1 MGREQ
6 RGLCVRK
13 VELRRQ
19 RLCYTSTFHIDILV
33 GGGTMLTFLNVRHL
47 DWREE
52 KRHGIRLD
60 TNLTQTFDFS
70 LLFKKEYT
78 QTRQPV
84 LGWPISGLVKGAFF
98 FFVVSVHGL
107 LAHRV
112 SLHFTIYKIH
122 REQILLLPSPC
133 PLHMVLG
140 TQTDS
145 ERQQHVA
152 LKLESKI
159 QL

>member
-1 MGREQ
+1 MAREQ

-84 LGWPISGLVKGAFF
+84 LGWQVSGLVR
-98 FFVVSVHGL
+98 VHFS
-107 LAHRV
+107 
-112 SLHFTIYKIH
+112 SLWFLFMDCQHTEYLCISQFIKFIESRSCYYPHHVLCTWFWGPK
-122 REQILLLPSPC
+122 QILKGSN
-133 PLHMVLG
+133 M
-140 TQTDS
+140 
-145 ERQQHVA
+145 
-152 LKLESKI
+152 